1 MGPLAD
7 LNKYYW
13 KYKHLFVPGLLCA
26 IVSAGFS
33 VAVPV
38 VVRIAVDSIPRLVS
52 LYHIY
57 EGTPVRGLFVR
68 EFLHGSC
75 FRLRPRSSSG

>member
-13 KYKHLFVPGLLCA
+13 KYKHLFIPGLLCA

-33 VAVPV
+33 VAAPIARAITKQTE
-38 VVRIAVDSIPRLVS
+38 RIAYKNKMPSAPSFPKDAQVA
-52 LYHIY
+52 
-57 EGTPVRGLFVR
+57 GQKA
-68 EFLHGSC
+68 
-75 FRLRPRSSSG
+75 

>member
-13 KYKHLFVPGLLCA
+13 KYKHLFIPGLLCA

-33 VAVPV
+33 VAAPIARAIAKQTE
-38 VVRIAVDSIPRLVS
+38 RIAYKNKMRVSQASGDPFIPRA
-52 LYHIY
+52 
-57 EGTPVRGLFVR
+57 PQAD
-68 EFLHGSC
+68 
-75 FRLRPRSSSG
+75 